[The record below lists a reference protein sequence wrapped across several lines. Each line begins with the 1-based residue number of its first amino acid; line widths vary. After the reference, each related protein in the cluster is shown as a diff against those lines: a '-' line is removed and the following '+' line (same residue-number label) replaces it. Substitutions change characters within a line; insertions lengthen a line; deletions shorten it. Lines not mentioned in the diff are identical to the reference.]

1 MSTFNR
7 LHLIRQVDLFTLK
20 LFLSAVEEQQIG
32 LAAIRENVA
41 ASTATKRI
49 QDLEDIAGIKL
60 LERSPKGVAP
70 SPAGE
75 VLVRY
80 IRRIFDDLDDMRSEI
95 SSFTDGM
102 RGELSVASARSIIVP
117 FLARE
122 IGEFQRE
129 YPLVDLVV
137 NELENAEIV
146 QAVARGD
153 ADVGVFAA
161 AHELDLGGV
170 DVTPYRE
177 DRLIAVVPLGH
188 PLTARASLTTEDLLS
203 ENL

>member
-1 MSTFNR
+1 M
-7 LHLIRQVDLFTLK
+7 
-20 LFLSAVEEQQIG
+20 
-32 LAAIRENVA
+32 
-41 ASTATKRI
+41 
-49 QDLEDIAGIKL
+49 
-60 LERSPKGVAP
+60 
-70 SPAGE
+70 
-75 VLVRY
+75 
-80 IRRIFDDLDDMRSEI
+80 
-95 SSFTDGM
+95 
-102 RGELSVASARSIIVP
+102 P

-177 DRLIAVVPLGH
+177 DRLIAVVRWATLSPR
-188 PLTARASLTTEDLLS
+188 ARA
-203 ENL
+203 